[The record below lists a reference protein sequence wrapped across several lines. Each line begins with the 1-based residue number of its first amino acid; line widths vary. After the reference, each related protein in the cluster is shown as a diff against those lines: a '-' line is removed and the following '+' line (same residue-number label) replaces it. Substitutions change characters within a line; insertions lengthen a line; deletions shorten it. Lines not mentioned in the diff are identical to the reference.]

1 MTNTNT
7 TILTN
12 NNTSCATTVAM
23 KIKDNSIKTVTTNY
37 I

>member
-12 NNTSCATTVAM
+12 NNISYATTVAM
-23 KIKDNSIKTVTTNY
+23 KIKDNSIKTVITSY